1 MHIYISN
8 LSSVVN
14 ENELRDLFSG
24 YGEVRSAE
32 IVLDVFTGES
42 RGFAYIEIDDDVAA
56 QKAIAGLHHSS
67 LHELTISVEEAP
79 SKKVQQGSYKIG
91 NGLVDVY
98 RFRKN

>member
-14 ENELRDLFSG
+14 ENELKNLFSSF
-24 YGEVRSAE
+24 GEVKSAE
-32 IVLDVFTGES
+32 IVLDVFTGTS
-42 RGFAYIEIDDDVAA
+42 RGFAYLEIDDEVAA
-56 QKAIAGLHHSS
+56 KKAIAGLHNSL

>member
-1 MHIYISN
+1 MHIYVSN

-14 ENELRDLFSG
+14 ENELKNLFSV
-24 YGEVRSAE
+24 YGEVKSAE

-42 RGFAYIEIDDDVAA
+42 RGFAYIQIDDDVAA
-56 QKAIAGLHHSS
+56 KNAISGLHNSL
-67 LHELTISVEEAP
+67 LHELAITVQEAP
-79 SKKVQQGSYKIG
+79 SKKIQQGSHKIG